1 MPYSLY
7 VCLQDENK
15 IAAFTMDTDTGR
27 LTPQAEVLAPGG
39 PSVLAISPDRHV
51 LYVGHRVLPA
61 ISSFRIDHATGGLTL
76 QGRVSPEHAPTFLAT
91 DRTGRYLLSA
101 YYQGGYAAVHPLAED
116 GAVGAPALNRLRSLS
131 RSYEPRGI
139 DQIIPWKFLFT
150 GNLQPEPF
158 TSLLTRDLTTR

>member
-39 PSVLAISPDRHV
+39 PSGLAISPDRHV

-76 QGRVSPEHAPTFLAT
+76 QGTVSPEHAPTFLAT
-91 DRTGRYLLSA
+91 DRNGQVFAVGLLSRRVR
-101 YYQGGYAAVHPLAED
+101 GGPSACR
-116 GAVGAPALNRLRSLS
+116 GWRGGRSSSQPAGHGHGRSCHTD
-131 RSYEPRGI
+131 RP
-139 DQIIPWKFLFT
+139 
-150 GNLQPEPF
+150 LQPLCLRAAHRP
-158 TSLLTRDLTTR
+158 